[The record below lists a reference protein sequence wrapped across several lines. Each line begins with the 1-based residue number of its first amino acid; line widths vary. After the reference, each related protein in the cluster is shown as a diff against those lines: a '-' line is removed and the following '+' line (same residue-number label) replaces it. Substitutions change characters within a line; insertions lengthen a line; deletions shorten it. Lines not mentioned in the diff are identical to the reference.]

1 MTNEQPNPYAN
12 TPKPMTP
19 ADERLWSTLVHVGGT
34 VANVFS
40 LGGFG
45 WIIGLVGY
53 LLLKDRGP
61 FVRAHTATEMN
72 FQLTI
77 VIAAILGW
85 MTAFFGI
92 GLLILGATWV
102 IGLVFGIVA
111 TVKANKGEYYTY
123 PIAIPF
129 VS

>member
-1 MTNEQPNPYAN
+1 
-12 TPKPMTP
+12 
-19 ADERLWSTLVHVGGT
+19 
-34 VANVFS
+34 
-40 LGGFG
+40 
-45 WIIGLVGY
+45 
-53 LLLKDRGP
+53 
-61 FVRAHTATEMN
+61 
-72 FQLTI
+72 
-77 VIAAILGW
+77 